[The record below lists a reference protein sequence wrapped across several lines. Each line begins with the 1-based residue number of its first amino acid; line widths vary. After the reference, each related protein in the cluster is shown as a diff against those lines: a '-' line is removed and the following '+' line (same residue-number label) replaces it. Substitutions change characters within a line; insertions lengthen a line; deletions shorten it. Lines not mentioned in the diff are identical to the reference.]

1 MIMKKAYIHPTV
13 KVYCLKTRAHLLSGS
28 EPLSGSDPE
37 PTKMEISSDYITD
50 SDEIQ

>member
-1 MIMKKAYIHPTV
+1 MIMKKAYICPTV
-13 KVYCLKTRAHLLSGS
+13 KMYCLETGAHLLSGS
-28 EPLSGSDPE
+28 DPLSGSAPE